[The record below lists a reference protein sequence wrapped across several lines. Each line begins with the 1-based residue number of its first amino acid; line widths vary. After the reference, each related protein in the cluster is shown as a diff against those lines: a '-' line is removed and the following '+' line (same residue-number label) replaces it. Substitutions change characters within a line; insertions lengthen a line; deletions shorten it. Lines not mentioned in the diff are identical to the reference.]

1 MVSALTYKTIKK
13 AVIIRLTRGEDFND
27 IIVSYPK
34 LSDGQKAQMLVE
46 LTEAGYITEEE
57 EPKNENE

>member
-57 EPKNENE
+57 ELENENE